1 MKQAVEQKRLLRFHF
16 NQSFRKLIKHLHY
29 NLRYPFI
36 LKITSIQY
44 ANNYFIKNESFIALL
59 CSTTI
64 S

>member
-16 NQSFRKLIKHLHY
+16 NQSFRKLMKHLHY

-36 LKITSIQY
+36 LKITSNQF
-44 ANNYFIKNESFIALL
+44 ANNYFIKNKSFIVLL
-59 CSTTI
+59 HSATT